1 MALKSKNLAAVRGD
15 IPTEQAIP
23 QEELVRVN
31 LEVPKSVRQAW
42 KAAALKHDKT
52 LTDLIKD
59 AMDAHL
65 SK

>member
-1 MALKSKNLAAVRGD
+1 MALKSKHLDAVRQD
-15 IPTEQAIP
+15 LPTAEAIP

-42 KAAALKHDKT
+42 KTAAVSRDIT
-52 LTDLIKD
+52 LTDLIKE

>member
-1 MALKSKNLAAVRGD
+1 MALKSKDLGAVRSD
-15 IPTEQAIP
+15 LPTNEAVP

-31 LEVPKSVRQAW
+31 LEVTKSIRQAW
-42 KAAALKHDKT
+42 KTAALKRDMT
-52 LTDLIKD
+52 LTDLIKE

>member
-1 MALKSKNLAAVRGD
+1 MALKSKNLGAVRAG
-15 IPTEQAIP
+15 IPTDEAVP

-31 LEVPKSVRQAW
+31 LEVPKSIRQAW
-42 KAAALKHDKT
+42 KTAALKRDKT
-52 LTDLIKD
+52 LTDLIKE

>member
-1 MALKSKNLAAVRGD
+1 MALKSKDLGAVRSD
-15 IPTEQAIP
+15 LPTNEAVP

-31 LEVPKSVRQAW
+31 LEVTKSIRQAW
-42 KAAALKHDKT
+42 KTAALERDMT
-52 LTDLIKD
+52 LTDLIKE

>member
-1 MALKSKNLAAVRGD
+1 MALKSKNLGSVRSD
-15 IPTEQAIP
+15 LPTQEAIP

-42 KAAALKHDKT
+42 KTVAVGRGIT
-52 LTDLIKD
+52 LTDLIKE
-59 AMDAHL
+59 AMHAHL

>member
-1 MALKSKNLAAVRGD
+1 MALKSKNLGAVRSD
-15 IPTEQAIP
+15 LPTQEAIP

-42 KAAALKHDKT
+42 KTVAVGRGIT
-52 LTDLIKD
+52 LTDLIKE
-59 AMDAHL
+59 AMHAHL